1 MRTYYTQKNAQRYNR
16 TWRSFLE
23 KTLAATISLIE
34 MTHLDEET
42 DKRAR
47 PVRILDAACG
57 TGLLLAQLARLMPRA
72 ELYGVDASQAMLTQA
87 ADLLRDCPHTHLIQA
102 SIADGETAGLPFAPA
117 FFDLITCT
125 NTLHYFS
132 DPVATLRGL
141 RRLLVSTGQ
150 LVIEDYVLRGFPFPW
165 KAFEWAIKLYD
176 PQHVRLYT
184 CSDAQ
189 SLCRQAQF
197 QVLHTQVFPIDL
209 FCQGWALLLK
219 SSGTGD
225 Q

>member
-1 MRTYYTQKNAQRYNR
+1 MRTYYTQKNAQHYNR

-23 KTLAATISLIE
+23 KALAATISHIE

-47 PVRILDAACG
+47 PIRILDAACG

-87 ADLLRDCPHTHLIQA
+87 ADLM
-102 SIADGETAGLPFAPA
+102 
-117 FFDLITCT
+117 
-125 NTLHYFS
+125 
-132 DPVATLRGL
+132 
-141 RRLLVSTGQ
+141 
-150 LVIEDYVLRGFPFPW
+150 RGFPFPW

-209 FCQGWALLLK
+209 FCQGWALLLN
-219 SSGTGD
+219 
-225 Q
+225 

>member
-1 MRTYYTQKNAQRYNR
+1 MRTYYTQKNAQHYNR

-165 KAFEWAIKLYD
+165 KAFEWAIKL
-176 PQHVRLYT
+176 
-184 CSDAQ
+184 
-189 SLCRQAQF
+189 
-197 QVLHTQVFPIDL
+197 
-209 FCQGWALLLK
+209 
-219 SSGTGD
+219 
-225 Q
+225 